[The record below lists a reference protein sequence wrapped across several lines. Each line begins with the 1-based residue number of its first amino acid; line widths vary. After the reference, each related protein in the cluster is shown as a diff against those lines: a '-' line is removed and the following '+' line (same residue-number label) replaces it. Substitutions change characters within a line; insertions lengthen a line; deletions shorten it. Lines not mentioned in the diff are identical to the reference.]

1 VELASLLAQR
11 RMVRSFDGTPVD
23 LEWLDGLC
31 ATALWAP
38 SAGNSAGVRMH
49 TIGHELLPQYFDV
62 ATDEEWRS
70 GARRAGGLRRAGAA
84 VLVTTRP
91 QDYLA
96 RYSEPDKSSSGLGDE
111 QAWPLPYWHT
121 DAAMATMALLLLI
134 EEDGLQAT
142 LWGNFRHEADVLD
155 WASIEHEALFG
166 AVLVGRGDGNDPP
179 SRSLQRSVPT
189 RAQRV
194 RRVAPK
200 PS

>member
-1 VELASLLAQR
+1 MELSTLLAQR

-23 LEWLDGLC
+23 LDWLERLC

-49 TIGHELLPQYFDV
+49 TIAHELVPEYFEV
-62 ATDEEWRS
+62 ATDESWRTS
-70 GARRAGGLRRAGAA
+70 ARRARGLQRAGAV

-96 RYSEPDKSSSGLGDE
+96 RYTESDKAASGLGDE
-111 QAWPLPYWHT
+111 QAWPVPYWHT

-134 EEDGLQAT
+134 EEDGWQAT
-142 LWGNFRHEADVLD
+142 LWGNFRHGDEVLN
-155 WASIEHEALFG
+155 WAHISGESLFG
-166 AVLVGRGDGNDPP
+166 AVLVGRGDGNDAP
-179 SRSLQRSVPT
+179 SASLQRRVPT

-194 RRVAPK
+194 GRVAP
-200 PS
+200 SSS